1 MEGGGSGD
9 GSLTNVLASPNRDF
23 VISPSGDKVS
33 VKELEGKTI
42 GLYFAANWY
51 SKCETFNPVLAQVY
65 AQLKE
70 QGLKFEVVF
79 VSSDED
85 QSLFEQFHSKMPWLA
100 VPFNDLQAK
109 RGLTERYHI
118 EGIPSLIILNP
129 NGELLRTDG
138 VDLIYRYGCQAY
150 PFTPE
155 RMIELEAEE
164 KSRHAS
170 QTLEKLLAINGR
182 DYVLS
187 HKEQVLVS
195 NLVGKTVGLYF
206 SANCSPC
213 AKFTSRLVS
222 IYDSLKEKNKEF
234 EIVFVSMDKDLDEFL
249 QCFNGMPWL
258 ALPYDNESSKDL
270 SRYFDIKGIPSL
282 IIVGPDGKTVTRDGR
297 NLINLHMEM
306 AFPFTEAQLQLLQER
321 IDEEAKAYPTTFHH
335 VGHQHVLNLV
345 SANSGGGPY
354 ICCECDEQGSGWAYQ
369 CIDCGYEVHLKCV
382 NEVGKET
389 EKNNQE
395 FDGHDGS
402 ISATNAAES

>member
-1 MEGGGSGD
+1 MEGGACGD

-23 VISPSGDKVS
+23 LISPSGDKVS
-33 VKELEGKTI
+33 VKELEGKTV

-70 QGLKFEVVF
+70 QGSKFEVVF

-85 QSLFEQFHSKMPWLA
+85 QSSFEQFHSKMPWLA
-100 VPFNDLQAK
+100 VPFHDLQSK

-118 EGIPSLIILNP
+118 EGIPSLIILYP

-138 VDLIYRYGCQAY
+138 VDLVYRYGCQAY

-164 KSRHAS
+164 KARHAS
-170 QTLEKLLAINGR
+170 QTLEKLLAVNGR

-222 IYDSLKEKNKEF
+222 IYDSLKEKNKKF
-234 EIVFVSMDKDLDEFL
+234 EIVFVSMDKDLEGFL

-258 ALPYDNESSKDL
+258 ALPYDNESSKEL

-282 IIVGPDGKTVTRDGR
+282 IIIGPDGKTITRDGR
-297 NLINLHMEM
+297 NLINLHLEM

-345 SANSGGGPY
+345 SANSGGGLY

-382 NEVGKET
+382 NEGGKET
-389 EKNNQE
+389 EKN
-395 FDGHDGS
+395 
-402 ISATNAAES
+402 